1 MVFTAPSKSFFIGE
15 YLALSGGRVLVAA
28 TLPRFELIVRSGRGG
43 VRGIAAGSPAGR
55 WIAKHTGFFGSTDV
69 EFVDPHA
76 GAGGWGASSAQFLMC
91 YAATRQGTAGTID
104 IEPMRRAYLNAAWD
118 GAGFPPSGADIVAQL
133 EGGLVEF
140 ARAEGV
146 VRTHA
151 WPFDDLEFYF
161 VATGNKIA
169 THEHLRQIAR
179 VDAAPF
185 GGPAEDVCDAL
196 RTHDSDRFVEGVRA
210 YANELE
216 RQSLV
221 HPATLAL
228 LEELAPLPGVLASKG
243 CGALGA
249 DVILAIVRADG
260 AASFRSA
267 VQTRLGAP
275 IGREQLAD
283 GLAISP

>member
-1 MVFTAPSKSFFIGE
+1 MILTAPSKSFFIGE

-28 TLPRFELIVRSGRGG
+28 TMPRFELIVRSGRGD

-55 WIAKHTGFFGSTDV
+55 WIAKHDGFFGSADV

-76 GAGGWGASSAQFLMC
+76 GAGGWGASSAQFLTC
-91 YAATRQGTAGTID
+91 YAATRQDSVDA
-104 IEPMRRAYLNAAWD
+104 IEIEAMRRAYVDAAWD
-118 GAGFPPSGADIVAQL
+118 GAGLPPSGADIVAQIK
-133 EGGLVEF
+133 GGLVEF

-146 VRTHA
+146 LRRHT
-151 WPFDDLEFYF
+151 WSFDDLEFYF
-161 VATGNKIA
+161 VATGNKVA
-169 THEHLRQIAR
+169 THEHLRQITR

-196 RTHDSDRFVEGVRA
+196 CTRDSDRLVEGVRA

-221 HPATLAL
+221 HPDTLAL
-228 LEELAPLPGVLASKG
+228 LEELASLPGVLASKG
-243 CGALGA
+243 CGALGV
-249 DVILAIVRADG
+249 DVILVIVRADR

-267 VQTRLGAP
+267 VQSRLGAP

-283 GLAISP
+283 GLAIFP